1 MKQEKRTEYLNRMR
15 KTKPYRTG
23 KRAAV
28 LDKMAAMRAAKE
40 RKRLAGGPREEEPRR
55 VPAGEL
61 LGVLQW
67 AAACGEVK
75 RIVVRQGER
84 ANQIRVAGCRRDH
97 GFDWLMRQLRG
108 KLSVKR
114 LRFGEEVER
123 ITGEPGRTR
132 ANPGGRGESG

>member
-1 MKQEKRTEYLNRMR
+1 MR

-40 RKRLAGGPREEEPRR
+40 RKRLAGGPREEGPREEGPRR
-55 VPAGEL
+55 VPVGEL

-67 AAACGEVK
+67 SAACGEVK

-132 ANPGGRGESG
+132 AGVVKVDDTVRM